1 MRLSSA
7 TASLVEFIVSQGNPA
22 HEAQRAAD
30 RCVKAIAFS
39 GAGGYY
45 GTDLIA
51 LFLNPPAAAV
61 MLGASGAVAVGS
73 MAYQAGFGK
82 SCDEV
87 RKAVF
92 HGNSGIWDKSSLH
105 SK

>member
-1 MRLSSA
+1 MQLSSA
-7 TASLVEFIVSQGNPA
+7 TAPLVEFIVSQGIPA
-22 HEAQRAAD
+22 DEAQRSAD

-39 GAGGYY
+39 GAGGCY
-45 GTDLIA
+45 GSALIA
-51 LFLNPPAAAV
+51 LFLNPPAAAA

-73 MAYQAGFGK
+73 MAYQAGFGQ
-82 SCDEV
+82 SCADV

-92 HGNSGIWDKSSLH
+92 HWNSGVWDESSLR